1 MPAPTRDIEYVC
13 SNCGRDVGRDNLRVK
28 TVSFRE
34 MGRNGRVIQSRSVAW
49 LCVVPRRIPRTD
61 GLTMVPGCL
70 YTDEGFDREKYTDSP
85 GMADI
90 R

>member
-49 LCVVPRRIPRTD
+49 LCVVPRSVD
-61 GLTMVPGCL
+61 GLTILGCL